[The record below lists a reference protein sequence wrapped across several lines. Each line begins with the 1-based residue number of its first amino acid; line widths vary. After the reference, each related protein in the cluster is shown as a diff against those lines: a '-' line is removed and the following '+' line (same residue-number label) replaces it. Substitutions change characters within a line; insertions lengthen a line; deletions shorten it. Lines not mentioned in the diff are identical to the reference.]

1 MWDKLCDKLYK
12 QSGKECSVWISQIID
27 KRVEG
32 EIFILSVPNSFVQK
46 WIENHY
52 LEKMKKILREMRGEK
67 ADIELRVERNKY
79 IERRQEKRKD
89 DLSKK
94 YTFNNFVVGPSNQLA
109 YAASYA
115 VAEHPGKA
123 YNPLFI
129 YSGVGLGKTHLLHAI
144 SNAVYNKY
152 KNLNILYI
160 SSEEFTN
167 ELITSIQNK
176 TMSGFRSK
184 YRSIDLLL
192 IDDIHFI
199 SGKERTAEEFFHTFN
214 ALYEKQGQIVLTSD
228 NPPALIP
235 DIEDRL
241 KSRFNW
247 GLIVDI
253 QPPEFETRVVIIKRK
268 AQFNNMKISD
278 EVVNL
283 LAEHIDTNVREIEG
297 ILVKIGAYSSIMKHP
312 IDLEFARNV
321 LSEEIAYRKQRLSIE
336 NIQQAVA
343 NKYNITLDNMLSRK
357 RNKEIIKPRKIA
369 IYLIRKLTNHSLSEI
384 KLKFNINSH
393 ATIIHAVKN
402 IENLL
407 QKNEIFRQEIEILE
421 KSLSNVSKNKHL

>member
-1 MWDKLCDKLYK
+1 MWGKLCDKLYK

-27 KRVEG
+27 KRMEG
-32 EIFILSVPNSFVQK
+32 ENLILFVPNSFVQK

-67 ADIELRVERNKY
+67 ADIELKVEKDEH
-79 IERRQEKRKD
+79 IERQEKRRD
-89 DLSKK
+89 DLGKK
-94 YTFNNFVVGPSNQLA
+94 YTFNNFVVGSSNQLA

-144 SNAVYNKY
+144 GNAVYDKY

-176 TMSGFRSK
+176 TMSEFRSK

-228 NPPALIP
+228 NPPILIP

-253 QPPEFETRVVIIKRK
+253 QPPELETRVAIIKRK
-268 AQFNNMKISD
+268 AQFNNIKISD
-278 EVVNL
+278 EVINL
-283 LAEHIDTNVREIEG
+283 LAEYIDTNIREIEG
-297 ILVKIGAYSSIMKHP
+297 VLIKIGAYSSIMKHP
-312 IDLEFARNV
+312 IDLEFVRNV
-321 LSEEIAYRKQRLSIE
+321 LSEEIAYKKQRLSIE

-343 NKYNITLDNMLSRK
+343 NKYNITLNNMLSRK
-357 RNKEIIKPRKIA
+357 RNKDIIKPRKIA
-369 IYLIRKLTNHSLSEI
+369 MYLIRKLTNHSLSEI

-407 QKNEIFRQEIEILE
+407 QKDEFFRQEIENLE
-421 KSLSNVSKNKHL
+421 RTLPNMSKNKHL